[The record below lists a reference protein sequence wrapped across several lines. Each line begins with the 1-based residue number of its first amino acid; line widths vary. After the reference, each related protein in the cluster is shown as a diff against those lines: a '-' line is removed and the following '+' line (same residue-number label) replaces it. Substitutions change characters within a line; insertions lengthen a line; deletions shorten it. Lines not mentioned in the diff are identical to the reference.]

1 MKRTKK
7 YWNEIAGYLSREMET
22 EQIEKFLLKIKDNQH
37 LKKDYELMKK
47 TWNEL
52 DSNPSQ
58 RYADSSS
65 AWAKLNERI
74 LREGPIELDKP
85 VRKINS
91 LNYFVRIAA
100 VILLI
105 LAVGIPSVY
114 YSLNGIGNN
123 APIHYRSENGPLTVD
138 LPDGSRVYLNAG
150 SILEYKKDFEDQRDL
165 KLEGEAY
172 FDVMRDPRKPFRVN
186 TGKVVVTVLGTSF
199 NVRETKDNTVQVFVE
214 SGKVRMNMKKDHA
227 SLILT
232 PGQLGEAN
240 GHLKTRPL
248 EDVNYLAWKTKDF
261 KFVDEPVEK
270 ILDVLQ
276 RSYHVDVKSDI
287 PELPQMRLTTSY
299 SDQSFEAILT
309 TICTALNMNFEKE
322 GKVYILH
329 QN

>member
-1 MKRTKK
+1 MKRTNK
-7 YWNEIAGYLSREMET
+7 YWNEIAGYLSREMES

-52 DSNPSQ
+52 DSNPYD
-58 RYADSSS
+58 RYSDTTS
-65 AWAKLNERI
+65 AWANLNERI
-74 LREGPIELDKP
+74 VREGNIVLEKPILKM
-85 VRKINS
+85 NS
-91 LNYFVRIAA
+91 LNYFIRIAA

-105 LAVGIPSVY
+105 LAVGIPTVY
-114 YSLNGIGNN
+114 YSVNGFGNN
-123 APIHYRSENGPLTVD
+123 SPIQHRSENGSLTVD

-150 SILEYKKDFEDQRDL
+150 SNLEYKKDFEDQRDL

-172 FDVMRDPRKPFRVN
+172 FDVMSDPRKPFRVN

-199 NVRETKDNTVQVFVE
+199 NVRETKDNMVQVFVE
-214 SGKVRMNMKKDHA
+214 SGKVRMDLKKDSE

-240 GHLKTRPL
+240 GHLKTRSQ
-248 EDVNYLAWKTKDF
+248 DDANYLSWKTKDF

-270 ILDVLQ
+270 ILEVLQ
-276 RSYHVDVKSDI
+276 ESYHVDVHSDI
-287 PELPQMRLTTSY
+287 PDLNEMRLTTSY
-299 SDQSFEAILT
+299 SDQSFEAILA
-309 TICTALNMNFEKE
+309 TICTALNINFEKE